1 MADYAEI
8 NNFTPELSSGGD
20 KYFHLRNYS
29 EYSEYTSGF
38 FEFDDFYQIMTFFP
52 EKSVD
57 IHRQVRFYT
66 LLTGFRPVS
75 D

>member
-29 EYSEYTSGF
+29 E
-38 FEFDDFYQIMTFFP
+38 
-52 EKSVD
+52 
-57 IHRQVRFYT
+57 
-66 LLTGFRPVS
+66 
-75 D
+75 